1 LQLVS
6 LIDDASGRLAQT
18 LIEKR
23 EEDRRV
29 NGSSA
34 SADGSPPSVTPSTS
48 VAEQLFAA
56 ALATIGHYE
65 AEGLLPPYKKLAE
78 EEPAKSGN
86 NGNEAKEKGGSD
98 GRKKT
103 GDLFTVKYFS

>member
-1 LQLVS
+1 VS

-18 LIEKR
+18 LIVNR

-29 NGSSA
+29 NGASA
-34 SADGSPPSVTPSTS
+34 SADGSPPNVTPSTS

-65 AEGLLPPYKKLAE
+65 AEGLPPYKKSE
-78 EEPAKSGN
+78 ESAKSEN
-86 NGNEAKEKGGSD
+86 NGNAAKEEGVSD
-98 GRKKT
+98 CGNKT
-103 GDLFTVKYFS
+103 GDLFIVKYFI